1 MTLPEKVTNEPPPI
15 QELTED
21 GEIITLLL
29 QYVYPMAN
37 PSISSLAILRPTLQ
51 AAQKY
56 EISSAIEGLKLNL
69 VSQELLEGDPLG
81 VYSIACELGLL
92 DEARVA
98 SRATLALSI
107 LDVPL
112 ETPSLQRITGY
123 DFLRLVRLHKN
134 RAASAVAILHSM
146 SPMPHGCWSPLANQ
160 ADYLPG
166 DLELESQVP
175 IMSKRGRGHRHGQI
189 DDGQGTYVRWWATWK
204 EAAIKELEARP
215 TTAVIFEASYI
226 MAHVKRASRH
236 CVDCPPTFMSSATQG
251 WIKMLKERIDALP
264 DTI

>member
-1 MTLPEKVTNEPPPI
+1 
-15 QELTED
+15 
-21 GEIITLLL
+21 
-29 QYVYPMAN
+29 MAN
-37 PSISSLAILRPTLQ
+37 PSITSLAILRPTLQ

-56 EISSAIEGLKLNL
+56 EISSAIEGLKSVL
-69 VSQELLEGDPLG
+69 VSQELRDGEPLG

-112 ETPSLQRITGY
+112 ETPSLQRISGY

-146 SPMPHGCWSPLANQ
+146 SPMPHSCCSPLSNQ
-160 ADYLPG
+160 ADYLQG

-175 IMSKRGRGHRHGQI
+175 MMSKRGRGHRHGQI
-189 DDGQGTYVRWWATWK
+189 DDAQGAYVRWWATWK

-215 TTAVIFEASYI
+215 TTAVIFESSYI
-226 MAHVKRASRH
+226 LAHVKRASRH
-236 CVDCPPTFMSSATQG
+236 CADCPPTFMSSATQG

>member
-1 MTLPEKVTNEPPPI
+1 VTLPSKVANEPPPI
-15 QELTED
+15 QELAED
-21 GEIITLLL
+21 GEIINLLL
-29 QYVYPMAN
+29 QYIYPMAN
-37 PSISSLAILRPTLQ
+37 PSISSLAILRLTVQ

-56 EISSAIEGLKLNL
+56 EISSAIEGLKSNL
-69 VSQELLEGDPLG
+69 VSQELLEGEPLG

-92 DEARVA
+92 DEARIA

-107 LDVPL
+107 LDVSL

-175 IMSKRGRGHRHGQI
+175 IMSKRARSHRHGQI
-189 DDGQGTYVRWWATWK
+189 DDAQGAYVRWWATWK
-204 EAAIKELEARP
+204 EAAIKELESRP
-215 TTAVIFEASYI
+215 TTAVIFESSYI